1 MVCRDGP
8 APAGRGLNSA
18 SLGAAREY
26 LAHARRVAVLTGA
39 GISAESGIPT
49 FRDATSGLWAKFD
62 PMQLASEDGFR
73 ADPPLVWRWYAW
85 RRGLVANAQP
95 NAGHHALA
103 SAQSHFD
110 SFELITQNVDGLHT
124 RAGSAPIE
132 LHGSILRTVCLA
144 RCGFSQGDP
153 VSLPPG
159 EPPRCPRCND
169 WLRPDVV
176 WFGEML
182 DVATLQR
189 AQAAARCDLMLV
201 IGTSGLVYPAAGL
214 PAEALRRGAKVIIV
228 NPQASDLDEL
238 ATIVLRGTAAVE
250 LPRLFAATDAVPS
263 H

>member
-1 MVCRDGP
+1 MNL
-8 APAGRGLNSA
+8 ATLSTARG
-18 SLGAAREY
+18 Y
-26 LAHARRVAVLTGA
+26 LTHARRVAVLTGA

-49 FRDATSGLWAKFD
+49 FRDATAGLWAKFD

-85 RRGLVANAQP
+85 RRELVANAQP

-103 SAQSHFD
+103 SAHSRFA
-110 SFELITQNVDGLHT
+110 SFALITQNVDGLHT
-124 RAGSAPIE
+124 RAGSSPIE
-132 LHGSILRTVCLA
+132 LHGSIVRTACLA
-144 RCGFSQGDP
+144 RCGFTENDP
-153 VSLPPG
+153 QRLPRG

-182 DVATLQR
+182 DSATLERAQR
-189 AQAAARCDLMLV
+189 AAASCQVMLV

-214 PAEALRRGAKVIIV
+214 PAEASRNGAKVIIV
-228 NPQASDLDEL
+228 NPQATELDEL
-238 ATIVLRGTAAVE
+238 ASVIVQGTAAAA
-250 LPRLFAATDAVPS
+250 LPRLFAAADAAPS